1 MQATPLYYRLAM
13 SLLKPLYQLK
23 LASKTTLPNE
33 KQQRFGQV
41 FPKIHTRQ
49 PMIWCHA
56 VSLGETNT
64 AEPILRDLLSQG
76 YALWVTNTTHTGY
89 NRVEQ
94 LFAPEIAASKV
105 YHSFVPVDSKA
116 VIDKFLAHVQP
127 VA

>member
-49 PMIWCHA
+49 PMI
-56 VSLGETNT
+56 
-64 AEPILRDLLSQG
+64 
-76 YALWVTNTTHTGY
+76 
-89 NRVEQ
+89 
-94 LFAPEIAASKV
+94 
-105 YHSFVPVDSKA
+105 
-116 VIDKFLAHVQP
+116 
-127 VA
+127 